1 MDIGSGEINPAFAQ
15 WMQSPG
21 FLVRRLNQIY
31 LALFAEEAA
40 GFEITPAQHSVLGAI
55 ARHGGRDQSAIAE
68 EIGLDRATLASVA
81 ARLEAAGLIRRSI
94 GRADQRQKLMDLT
107 PRGKTIVAKMQKQ
120 ASRADKRAMAPLDP
134 AEQELLLSLLTI
146 LVNGGNEHARAK
158 MRLQPIECKIS
169 AAGF

>member
-1 MDIGSGEINPAFAQ
+1 MDIGSGGINPAFAQ

-21 FLVRRLNQIY
+21 FLIRRLNQIH

-40 GFEITPAQHSVLGAI
+40 ALEITPAQLNVLAAI

-81 ARLEAAGLIRRSI
+81 ARLEAAGFIRRSI
-94 GRADQRQKLMDLT
+94 SRVDQRQKLMDLT
-107 PRGKTIVAKMQKQ
+107 ARGKTIVAKMQKQ
-120 ASRADKRAMAPLDP
+120 ASRADERVMAPLSP
-134 AEQELLLSLLTI
+134 ADQELFLSLLTI

-158 MRLQPIECKIS
+158 MRLQPRECETS
-169 AAGF
+169 SPEF